1 MEPMSLSASQL
12 FEIEKM
18 SRIID
23 SSTDIEALRKITK
36 QLLQAWM
43 VQKSATNWAIKEG
56 LSRSFGGRSGHG

>member
-1 MEPMSLSASQL
+1 MEPMSLSTSQL

-23 SSTDIEALRKITK
+23 SSTDIEALRRITK

-56 LSRSFGGRSGHG
+56 LSRSFGSRGRQA